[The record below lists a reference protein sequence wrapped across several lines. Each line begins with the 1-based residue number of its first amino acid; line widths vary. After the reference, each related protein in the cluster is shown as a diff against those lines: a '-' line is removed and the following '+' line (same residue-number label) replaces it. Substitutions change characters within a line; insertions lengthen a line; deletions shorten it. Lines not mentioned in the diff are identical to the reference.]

1 LQVARGVSKI
11 SVMYP
16 ELAVDCADLALR
28 KVVDIEDIAEA
39 WMLEVEVFRDNS
51 RTGKQLACD
60 LISAIGQLT
69 AKNAVRRFAV
79 ERHE

>member
-1 LQVARGVSKI
+1 MQVARGASKK

-51 RTGKQLACD
+51 
-60 LISAIGQLT
+60 
-69 AKNAVRRFAV
+69 
-79 ERHE
+79 